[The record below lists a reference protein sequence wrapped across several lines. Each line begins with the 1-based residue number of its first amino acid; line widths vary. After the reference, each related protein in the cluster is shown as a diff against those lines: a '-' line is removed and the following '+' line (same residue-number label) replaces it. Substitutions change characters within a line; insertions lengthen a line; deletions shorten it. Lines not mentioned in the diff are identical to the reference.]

1 MTNFVK
7 PHSLWY
13 FAMAA
18 KAKMDFGIK
27 KWDTAV
33 TNTENKEA
41 VLELGNGF

>member
-1 MTNFVK
+1 
-7 PHSLWY
+7 
-13 FAMAA
+13 MAA